1 MQMTNEEFLSNV
13 GMEFKVARIRKKKSI
28 PQLAK
33 ETGLSEAAIGSLE
46 NGKYDS
52 RILTYKRL
60 FDALEMDLA
69 KLL

>member
-1 MQMTNEEFLSNV
+1 MQMTNDEFLANV

-33 ETGLSEAAIGSLE
+33 ETGLSVGAIGDLE
-46 NGKYDS
+46 NGQKDC

-60 FDALEMDLA
+60 FDALEMDLK